1 MKFDIKNYFEKYKLL
16 VMEPSL
22 FFKSEAREVEY
33 WDILLFFVFF
43 SFLLNA
49 LHTIVDL
56 FSGDFSSISGLII
69 TTVLLFIFPFIAVA
83 YMHLFVLLF
92 KGKKGYLGS
101 FRAIVYSNTIG
112 VIYDFVLYLIS
123 FGFVGI
129 LASLSETS
137 SLSDIWTSLSG
148 SLLFWFLGVLFVLVG
163 IAKLVHIIY
172 LSMISI
178 SMYQG
183 ISRKNALIAVLIAKF
198 IIWVLIVFVILISVL
213 VLNAIGTTEILS
225 GSSLLI

>member
-1 MKFDIKNYFEKYKLL
+1 
-16 VMEPSL
+16 
-22 FFKSEAREVEY
+22 
-33 WDILLFFVFF
+33 ILLFFVFF